1 MNLASIKFKRID
13 KEDLVLQRWN
23 LRKVLQKVTFLP
35 LLVYVLTKD
44 SSIPDHSFHSKWF
57 AKLLKRKYRKGRW
70 YSENSLDNSSGTC
83 CCSCGYL
90 WMEDAFAQH
99 HLVAVEILKQRG
111 PADYNSPELCLSDCL
126 KCKMRCWPRKRKSPW
141 RDVPFVSFVCASS
154 FIHFGLVLS
163 VGCTGDKAG
172 LIVALDSWEK

>member
-23 LRKVLQKVTFLP
+23 LRKVLQIVTFLS
-35 LLVYVLTKD
+35 LLVYVLTKY

-57 AKLLKRKYRKGRW
+57 AKLLKRKYTKGRW
-70 YSENSLDNSSGTC
+70 YSENSLDNGSGTC

-126 KCKMRCWPRKRKSPW
+126 KCKMRCWPRNGKVLGGTCLLFP
-141 RDVPFVSFVCASS
+141 SFAPRHS
-154 FIHFGLVLS
+154 FIS
-163 VGCTGDKAG
+163 VWFSLWGVEGIRLG
-172 LIVALDSWEK
+172 W